1 MECAFGIGAHY
12 AAPFCAR
19 LALAGAAFASLVVL
33 VRIPILLWCCLHACL
48 IVIQGIYKA
57 LKAYVWLCDASSE
70 ALQTFVL
77 DPLCTLYNAT
87 AWYHYLLAALFLLS
101 ALPFI
106 ANKLADLHQWQRS
119 APANGGDP
127 THASSRQEQDSH
139 APVRWSRKLVRWSRK
154 LARWWRKLDG
164 PIQRLGW
171 LYCLASPIARTVW
184 AWIASLCSAWVLAA
198 AASPLEP
205 WFWKTIPFQLL
216 AVSTAMTA
224 LAARSALVPS
234 VGVALSSVLAFEGCH
249 WVDAG
254 QELWAGR
261 TGWAQVVT
269 KIGRQTYE

>member
-1 MECAFGIGAHY
+1 MECAFDVGAHY

-19 LALAGAAFASLVVL
+19 FALAGATVVL
-33 VRIPILLWCCLHACL
+33 VRFAILLWRYQNALC
-48 IVIQGIYKA
+48 IVVHGILGA
-57 LKAYVWLCDASSE
+57 FRAYGWLCDVASN
-70 ALQTFVL
+70 ALQSTVL
-77 DPLCTLYNAT
+77 DPLNDLYHAT
-87 AWYHYLLAALFLLS
+87 AWYHYLLAAPFLIFAS
-101 ALPFI
+101 PFV
-106 ANKLADLHQWQRS
+106 ANKLADLHQRRS
-119 APANGGDP
+119 NTAANGGGP
-127 THASSRQEQDSH
+127 AHPSPGQEQDGH
-139 APVRWSRKLVRWSRK
+139 AAVRRCRNLVRWS
-154 LARWWRKLDG
+154 RKLDG
-164 PIQRLGW
+164 PIQRLKW
-171 LYCLASPIARTVW
+171 FYCLASPVAKTVW
-184 AWIASLCSAWVLAA
+184 SWIVPLYSAWASAA
-198 AASPLEP
+198 AASPLDP